1 METQG
6 NEKSKEIVSPLP
18 FSTAIEIKALFQE
31 ESDHIHVKFEKKIRT
46 SYGKNNNASQT
57 SLSSIILL
65 SSSITLLWTNAYQQ
79 TNIIT
84 CILAALKPHWYSF
97 IVLRQQSQNESK
109 KSRPKMQQNLTNAQ
123 TLNNLI

>member
-1 METQG
+1 MSSLKT
-6 NEKSKEIVSPLP
+6 
-18 FSTAIEIKALFQE
+18 
-31 ESDHIHVKFEKKIRT
+31 KKGQVT
-46 SYGKNNNASQT
+46 GKNNDASQT

-79 TNIIT
+79 TNII
-84 CILAALKPHWYSF
+84 ILAALKPQWYSF

-109 KSRPKMQQNLTNAQ
+109 TSHQKMQQNLANAQ